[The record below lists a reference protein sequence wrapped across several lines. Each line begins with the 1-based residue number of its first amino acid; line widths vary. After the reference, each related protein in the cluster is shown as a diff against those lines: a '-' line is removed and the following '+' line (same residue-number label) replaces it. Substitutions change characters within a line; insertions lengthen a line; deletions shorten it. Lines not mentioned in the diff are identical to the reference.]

1 MKSLKGM
8 ISLTS
13 WTPPSLVF
21 GRSST
26 PARRSAAERHGV
38 VSHPPQRRAETW
50 SCSVFRAAQ
59 TAVLSPAANTRH
71 SAVFNLWI
79 WAWRLTDLS
88 SSGGGGGV
96 SMGNLVSIDWS
107 WLTLVKTYW
116 CSLLSKSITSPR
128 YFNLQPKCLWQFL
141 TPSWT
146 RGKNSFD
153 LCHFH
158 KSRTTDRLQIIS
170 LYKRCFLH
178 VVPKSELRSWEQKWA
193 SNLSRT
199 GRKRSTAW
207 GLVK

>member
-1 MKSLKGM
+1 LILLCLSG
-8 ISLTS
+8 
-13 WTPPSLVF
+13 
-21 GRSST
+21 ST
-26 PARRSAAERHGV
+26 NCCAI
-38 VSHPPQRRAETW
+38 
-50 SCSVFRAAQ
+50 SCSKHKTQCGFQPLNMGMKINRFVVKR
-59 TAVLSPAANTRH
+59 R
-71 SAVFNLWI
+71 
-79 WAWRLTDLS
+79 
-88 SSGGGGGV
+88 GGGGV